1 MTLMQDM
8 TWYEFNERKDKDI
21 VILPVGS
28 VEQHGPHLPLYTDT
42 IISEGFSKLL
52 ADKVNGIVM
61 PPINYGYK
69 SQPTSGGGPLFPGT
83 IDLNGTTLIA
93 LVKDI
98 IEELIRDGVK
108 KIVLVN
114 SHFENQAFLL
124 EAIDLVSRTM
134 PEGTKIIMMSWWD
147 LITQKTIDK
156 VFDEVEFPGWAL
168 EHAAI
173 TETSLILTFNP
184 EAVHMDRLIDE
195 KIEEVPNY
203 QVYPIPTNLVPKSGL
218 LSIGRTS
225 SKEKGDLIVEEALE
239 GMIKIINK
247 EFGVQIK

>member
-1 MTLMQDM
+1 MTLMANM
-8 TWYEFNERKDKDI
+8 TWYEFNERKDKDV

-28 VEQHGPHLPLYTDT
+28 VEQHGPHLPLFTDT
-42 IISEGFSKLL
+42 IISEGFSNLL
-52 ADKVNGIVM
+52 ADKINGIVM
-61 PPINYGYK
+61 PSINYGYK
-69 SQPTSGGGPLFPGT
+69 SQPASGGGPLFPGT
-83 IDLNGTTLIA
+83 IDLNGSTLIS

-108 KIVLVN
+108 KIAIVN
-114 SHFENQAFLL
+114 SHYENQAFLL
-124 EAIDLVSRTM
+124 EAIDLVSRSM
-134 PEGTKIIMMSWWD
+134 PQGTKIIMMSWWD

-173 TETSLILTFNP
+173 TETSLILKFAPDT
-184 EAVHMDRLIDE
+184 VHMDRLIEE
-195 KIEEVPNY
+195 KIDEVPTY
-203 QVYPIPTNLVPKSGL
+203 QVYPIPKDLVPSSGL

-239 GMIKIINK
+239 GMVSIVRK
-247 EFGVQIK
+247 EFLD

>member
-1 MTLMQDM
+1 MTLMKNM
-8 TWYEFNERKDKDI
+8 TWYEFNERKDKDV

-42 IISEGFSKLL
+42 IISEGFSNLL
-52 ADKVNGIVM
+52 ADRVNGIVM
-61 PPINYGYK
+61 PSINYGYK
-69 SQPTSGGGPLFPGT
+69 SQPASGGGPLFPGT
-83 IDLNGTTLIA
+83 IDLNGSTLIA

-108 KIVLVN
+108 KIAIVN

-124 EAIDLVSRTM
+124 EAIDLVSRNM

-147 LITQKTIDK
+147 LITNKTIDK
-156 VFDEVEFPGWAL
+156 IFDEVEFPGWAL

-173 TETSLILTFNP
+173 TETSLILKFDP
-184 EAVHMDRLIDE
+184 DSVHMDRLIDE
-195 KIEEVPNY
+195 KIEEVPTY
-203 QVYPIPTNLVPKSGL
+203 QVYPIPTDLVPQSGL

-225 SKEKGDLIVEEALE
+225 SKEKGNLIVEEALE
-239 GMIKIINK
+239 AMVKIVQKELIN
-247 EFGVQIK
+247 